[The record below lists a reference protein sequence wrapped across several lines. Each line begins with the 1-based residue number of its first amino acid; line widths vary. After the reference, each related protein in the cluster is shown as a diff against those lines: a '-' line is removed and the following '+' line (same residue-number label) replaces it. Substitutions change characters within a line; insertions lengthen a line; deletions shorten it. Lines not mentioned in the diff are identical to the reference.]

1 MPARYIAD
9 RSAISRMRSE
19 AVSERLA
26 PILRSGQVATC
37 SVVELEVFYSA
48 QNVKDL
54 RETRQRRKALP
65 MVEMDQLDFDRA
77 ADVMEELAR
86 RGRHRSV
93 GLPDLLIAAC
103 AERTGLTLIH
113 YDSDFDAIASVTS
126 QRTEWV
132 VPRGS
137 VP

>member
-9 RSAISRMRSE
+9 TSAISRMRS
-19 AVSERLA
+19 VSVSDRLA
-26 PILRSGQVATC
+26 PILRSGEAATC
-37 SVVELEVFYSA
+37 SVVELEVLYSA
-48 QNVKDL
+48 LNVTDL
-54 RETRQRRKALP
+54 RATRERRRSLP
-65 MVEMDQLDFDRA
+65 FVPMEQLDFDRA
-77 ADVMEELAR
+77 ADVMEELAG

-103 AERTGLTLIH
+103 AERAALTLLH
-113 YDSDFDAIASVTS
+113 YDSDFDAIAAVTG
-126 QRTEWV
+126 QRAEWV

>member
-9 RSAISRMRSE
+9 TSAISRMRSE

-37 SVVELEVFYSA
+37 SVVELEVLYSA
-48 QNVKDL
+48 QNAKDL
-54 RETRQRRKALP
+54 RETRERRKSLP
-65 MVEMDQLDFDRA
+65 LVEMDQLDFDRA

-86 RGRHRSV
+86 RGQHRSV
-93 GLPDLLIAAC
+93 GLPDLLVAAC

-126 QRTEWV
+126 QATEWV

>member
-1 MPARYIAD
+1 
-9 RSAISRMRSE
+9 MRSD
-19 AVSERLA
+19 AVNDRLA
-26 PILRSGQVATC
+26 PNLRSGQVATC

-54 RETRQRRKALP
+54 RETRERRKSLP
-65 MVEMDQLDFDRA
+65 LVGMDQFDFDRA

-103 AERTGLTLIH
+103 AERAGLIVLH
-113 YDSDFDAIASVTS
+113 YDSDFDAIASVTG
-126 QRTEWV
+126 QPAEWV
-132 VPRGS
+132 VARGS